1 MKKTDLVSIL
11 ERMTLDEGHVL
22 SMEEEI
28 HLREAFSVIPLLDEK
43 PTNNFLYELEN
54 ILFSQ
59 KIIFEKQLKR
69 IIPWRIYTLIA
80 ALFVIILGAGL
91 WIYSQNMSFETG
103 RNKELALELP
113 DHSKIWL
120 NENSSLEYNK
130 VFFYLKRNI
139 EMKGEAYF
147 VVTKGQKFSVTTPTH
162 RISVLGTR
170 FLISERDSFNVS
182 CYEGKVL
189 VESLKTNKKKVL
201 TKGKRFDSDSIIKEN
216 QPQWVSHKYVF
227 NNSSLSDVIN
237 AIEKEYKISI
247 QNKEICKELIFTGSF
262 PVNDLNTALEIV
274 LGPYDMSWEQID
286 SKNYKINNN

>member
-1 MKKTDLVSIL
+1 MKKTDLISIL
-11 ERMTLDEGHVL
+11 ERMTLDKEHIL

-28 HLREAFSVIPLLDEK
+28 HLRKAFSAIPLLDEK
-43 PTNNFLYELEN
+43 PEDNFLYEIET

-59 KIIFEKQLKR
+59 KIIFAKQLKR
-69 IIPWRIYTLIA
+69 IIPWKIYASIA

-103 RNKELALELP
+103 SNKELALELP
-113 DHSKIWL
+113 DHSKVWL

-130 VFFYLKRNI
+130 FFFYFERNI

-170 FLISERDSFNVS
+170 FLISERDSFNVT

-189 VESLKTNKKKVL
+189 VESLKNKKKKIL
-201 TKGKRFDSDSIIKEN
+201 TKGKKLDSDSIIKES

-227 NNSSLSDVIN
+227 NNSSLCDVIN
-237 AIEKEYKISI
+237 AIEKEYNISI
-247 QNKEICKELIFTGSF
+247 QNKDACKGLVFTGSF

-274 LGPYDMSWEQID
+274 LGPYDMTWEQLD
-286 SKNYKINNN
+286 PKNYTISSN